1 MLILTFE
8 VIVQLLIQY
17 TFINCKKNPFFLAQH
32 CVEPEERFEYSIDID
47 DYNDYQYNEED
58 FDFEPKPKKRK
69 YTKKRNKK
77 NKHYHQQQDET
88 EGPMLADISS
98 QNDQEDS
105 VKKMLACNHCPKE
118 FPTPSKLKRHVSQI
132 HEGIKNYQCDR
143 CK

>member
-1 MLILTFE
+1 MQKIS
-8 VIVQLLIQY
+8 I
-17 TFINCKKNPFFLAQH
+17 FLAQH

-69 YTKKRNKK
+69 YTKKRSKK
-77 NKHYHQQQDET
+77 NKQQHHDQQEDET

-143 CK
+143 CDR